1 MLAIEKQKMNEV
13 GEKVIIK
20 ITNLRKKYGLIQ
32 AVDDVSFEIKKG
44 EIFGLLGPNGAGKTT
59 TIRSL
64 TGVVRPDDG
73 TIIVREIDVLRN
85 PTRAKEIMGVIP
97 EMTNCYLDMSVE
109 ANLRLTGELY
119 LMPKRKINQRM
130 EELLKKFE
138 IYDKKDKLFGKLSKG
153 QKQRVL
159 VVAALLPDPEILVLD
174 EPTTGLDVVSK
185 RTILQILREEV
196 KDKRKTVL
204 LTTHDMAEANALCH
218 RIAFIRQGK
227 IVGIASPTE
236 WKSRVREQHIVEIVF
251 DKLIDAQAFS
261 DFCQQLNVN
270 VKVTNIGDRII
281 VSCTDVDQ
289 VCRAAVSMVEQNG
302 HGLQKILSLVTRGP
316 NLEEVFLEIINK

>member
-1 MLAIEKQKMNEV
+1 MLAIETQKMNKA
-13 GEKVIIK
+13 GEKTIIQ
-20 ITNLRKKYGLIQ
+20 ITNLRKRYGLVQ
-32 AVDDVSFEIKKG
+32 AVDDISFEIKKG

-73 TIIVREIDVLRN
+73 TITVREIDVLRN

-109 ANLRLTGELY
+109 ANLKLTGELY

-174 EPTTGLDVVSK
+174 EPTVGLDVFSK
-185 RTILQILREEV
+185 QTILQVLREEV
-196 KDKRKTVL
+196 KEKGKTVL
-204 LTTHDMAEANALCH
+204 LTTHDMTEANALCH

-227 IVGIASPTE
+227 LIGIASPTE
-236 WKSRVREQHIVEIVF
+236 WKRRVREQHIVELVF
-251 DKLIDAQAFS
+251 DKMIDAETFR

-270 VKVTNIGDRII
+270 VKVTNVGDRII
-281 VSCTDVDQ
+281 ISCTDVDQ
-289 VCRAAVSMVEQNG
+289 VCRAAVSMVKKNE
-302 HGLQKILSLVTRGP
+302 HGLQKILSLITRGP
-316 NLEEVFLEIINK
+316 TLEEVFLEIINK